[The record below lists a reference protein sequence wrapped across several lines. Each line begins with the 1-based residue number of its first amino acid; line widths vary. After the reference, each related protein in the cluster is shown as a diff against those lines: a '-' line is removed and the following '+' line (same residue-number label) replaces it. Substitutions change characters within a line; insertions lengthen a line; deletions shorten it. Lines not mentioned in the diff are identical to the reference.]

1 MLQAII
7 KLLKLNHMKRTIVN
21 PIFRD
26 TATYLQTAAESNG
39 KITEFE
45 MTLMP
50 GGANPLHYHFT
61 FSETFTAIDGDL
73 GVRLG
78 KKNKKILKP
87 GESHTVEPM
96 ALHSFFNSTN
106 REIRFNIQIQPGHE
120 GFENSLRIIYG
131 LAEDGLANKQ
141 GIPKSLKHKAIV
153 ACMADMNIPGFF
165 TLIFPLL
172 KRIAKKAK
180 DSGVEQQLIDR
191 YCN

>member
-1 MLQAII
+1 
-7 KLLKLNHMKRTIVN
+7 MKRTIVN

-96 ALHSFFNSTN
+96 ALHSFFNSTD
-106 REIRFNIQIQPGHE
+106 REIRFNIKIRPGHE

-153 ACMADMNIPGFF
+153 ACMADMNLPGFF
-165 TLIFPLL
+165 TLIFPIL
-172 KRIAKKAK
+172 KRIAKKARI
-180 DSGVEQQLIDR
+180 SGVEQQLIDK